1 MVFLPIFALNFH
13 SRVCKT
19 TTFLLKIVPH
29 VKYERNLLI
38 MPVSLLFHNIGPNF
52 AQILPQDHTHFD
64 FFAGLEYNVLGDS
77 IKINNFNYN
86 PVVLKNIC

>member
-1 MVFLPIFALNFH
+1 
-13 SRVCKT
+13 
-19 TTFLLKIVPH
+19 
-29 VKYERNLLI
+29 

-52 AQILPQDHTHFD
+52 AKILPQDHTHFD
-64 FFAGLEYNVLGDS
+64 FFAGLEYSVLGDS